1 MDHYLLSFPS
11 EDEVVIIVNS
21 LLYIHY
27 LCSEHHLLVVTVT
40 REITTTQCSPHQY
53 EYKKVIIK
61 CIDLHYCVVVNITTI
76 HIHYQV
82 VTILG
87 SIVHFKSSDV
97 HYSVFTVYISFF
109 HLLVNGF
116 HQRVR

>member
-1 MDHYLLSFPS
+1 M
-11 EDEVVIIVNS
+11 IIVNS

-27 LCSEHHLLVVTVT
+27 ILCSEHHLLVVTVT
-40 REITTTQCSPHQY
+40 REITTTQWCSPHQY
-53 EYKKVIIK
+53 EYKKVEIK

-87 SIVHFKSSDV
+87 RNVHFKSSDV
-97 HYSVFTVYISFF
+97 HYSVFTVQLFLVYEVKCTRILNFVC
-109 HLLVNGF
+109 LLPKM
-116 HQRVR
+116 Q